1 MFFYRFFMIS
11 DAQITIPQQSTFL
24 TYYFKNNQ
32 KKDNFQGK
40 HLY

>member
-1 MFFYRFFMIS
+1 MIS

-32 KKDNFQGK
+32 KKTIFKVNIYTRD
-40 HLY
+40 H